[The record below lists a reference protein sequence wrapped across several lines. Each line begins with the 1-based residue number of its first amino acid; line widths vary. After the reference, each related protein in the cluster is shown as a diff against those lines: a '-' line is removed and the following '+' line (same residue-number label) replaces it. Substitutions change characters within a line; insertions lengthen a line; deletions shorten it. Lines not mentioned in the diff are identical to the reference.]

1 MPFAYSAYGF
11 RLKSNHSILGLVES
25 EPSEASDIEVWI
37 GQGPPWIYE
46 PIRASEQLFY
56 VSPALEREIPIFTIW
71 KSSVGA
77 YFRLVYSDGTEFFV
91 DTQGARISVTWQ
103 HPLTLA
109 DATVYL
115 RGQVMGFVLR
125 LRGITCLHAS
135 AVVVDHQA
143 IAVMGGAG
151 AGKSTTAASFA
162 RLGYPVLSDDIL
174 PLVEEDGVFRAQ
186 PGCACLCLWPESVN
200 NLFGAPD
207 ALPLLTPTWDKRY
220 LALGGGVH
228 QFQHGAVRLA
238 AIYFLENR
246 GGGPTFPIVQEMTAE
261 AAFLALIANTYMN
274 YLLDSEMRTREFRD
288 LGKLLASTPLKTV
301 RPHEDP
307 ERLTRLCEVIV
318 EDFRSQASAEGR
330 VHH

>member
-1 MPFAYSAYGF
+1 
-11 RLKSNHSILGLVES
+11 
-25 EPSEASDIEVWI
+25 
-37 GQGPPWIYE
+37 
-46 PIRASEQLFY
+46 
-56 VSPALEREIPIFTIW
+56 
-71 KSSVGA
+71 
-77 YFRLVYSDGTEFFV
+77 
-91 DTQGARISVTWQ
+91 
-103 HPLTLA
+103 
-109 DATVYL
+109 
-115 RGQVMGFVLR
+115 MGFVLR